1 MGIHWIDLIVILLY
15 AVTVVYNGV
24 KNATGEIYFKY
35 YAFGRNKLSSTSI
48 AYSMVTALIGAN
60 FVVGNLNIYSMGICY
75 LIASFFAEF
84 CSFFI
89 CGKFLSLKGITNDK
103 YLSVCDIIEDLYGEK
118 AAVVSGIIATLSS
131 LLSVALQL
139 FICCDFFEHCIGINK
154 LLTCVFL
161 GVLMLF
167 YVTFFGIDSITRT
180 NIFQVITMVVVLPIL
195 LNIVFADV
203 IDIDNFFSNIKMIN
217 NLDNFKDIKISDM
230 LMIIFSLGC
239 CPPVVHRRFIASSG
253 SQFYNAMKKTCVCI
267 VVFQLFFMFLGAC
280 CAYVYTG
287 TVSIS
292 GDVITDIVQKIPHFF
307 KGIVLAG
314 VISIVLSS
322 VDAHTHTGVV
332 SFMYDVVRRFKGD
345 IHSHNDFLLKYA
357 RIGVVVFLVITTFMA
372 VILGNVCFIMWLR
385 VFWCFM
391 VIIPVFIGIVLQNK
405 PNYMNW
411 WVNICLFLLTYTLF
425 NLYEIRDL
433 SSNDNMLLACFIG
446 LFGFILVYVYNS
458 YKKHNLKNFCKN
470 IFSLLCEKYIKATY
484 ERVRFFVLEK
494 LKACNYYKYTKRK
507 FDTIGI
513 NSTAFAVIMTCNI
526 FFSSFINNDCE
537 EEMYNACILIK
548 FIISLLTL
556 ISVMYKYMPSFYVR
570 NRWIFF
576 IITLMVCGPV
586 YSFIF
591 VGITNG
597 ELYWHIYTMINIIL
611 IAFIIDW
618 LNFFIILVSG
628 FFIAECIL
636 HRSLLLNV
644 DLLGMISCNIEICV
658 LYILSICICVVV
670 FYGKKFLTEYTNINA
685 YKVSVGII
693 SHETVTPLML
703 INNKLKKVMKIDL
716 TGNDIREKLNKLA
729 SDGILFVNSIFSF
742 YDLFLKNIISF
753 GGDSSKI
760 KVIEVSAKTVVK
772 HIMSLYPLN
781 DNQKNIIKMDLED
794 DFMLAV
800 NVMLLKHII
809 HNIVRNALFFV
820 SGSENPSVSIRLE
833 KHTYKSYNYIEISDN
848 GVGMNSSTVDNVF
861 QKFYTKRI
869 NGAGLGLYFCKN
881 AMYSMMGDISVDS
894 AVGRGS
900 TFTLMF
906 PHSDMVENVIK
917 WDGDISSL
925 C

>member
-1 MGIHWIDLIVILLY
+1 MDIYWIDLVVILLY

-24 KNATGEIYFKY
+24 KNVTGERYFEY

-60 FVVGNLNIYSMGICY
+60 FIISNLSGYSMGMCY
-75 LIASFFAEF
+75 LIASFVGEF

-89 CGKFLSLKGITNDK
+89 WGKVLSLKGIANSK
-103 YLSVCDIIEDLYGEK
+103 YLSVCDTIEDMYGKK
-118 AAVVSGIIATLSS
+118 AAIISGVIATLSS

-139 FICCDFFEHCIGINK
+139 FICCDFLERCMGINK

-161 GVLMLF
+161 CVLMLF

-180 NIFQVITMVVVLPIL
+180 NIFQVATMVVVFPIL
-195 LNIVFADV
+195 INIVFADV
-203 IDIDNFFSNIKMIN
+203 IDVDNFLDSVKTIN
-217 NLDNFKDIKISDM
+217 NLDSFGNVEISNM

-253 SQFYNAMKKTCVCI
+253 SQFYNAMKKTCIC
-267 VVFQLFFMFLGAC
+267 VVIFQLFFMFLGAC

-287 TVSIS
+287 NISIS
-292 GDVITDIVQKIPHFF
+292 GDVITNLVQKMPHFF

-314 VISIVLSS
+314 MISIVLSS

-345 IHSHNDFLLKYA
+345 IRSHNDFLLRYA
-357 RIGVVVFLVITTFMA
+357 RIGVVVFLVIATFMA
-372 VILGNVCFIMWLR
+372 VILGKVGFIMRLR

-391 VIIPVFIGIVLQNK
+391 VMIPTFIGIILLNK
-405 PNYMNW
+405 PNYMSW
-411 WVNICLFLLTYTLF
+411 WVNILLFLLSYTLF
-425 NLYEIRDL
+425 DICNIKNL

-446 LFGFILVYVYNS
+446 VFGFILVYVYNL
-458 YKKHNLKNFCKN
+458 YKKHNLKSFCKN
-470 IFSLLCEKYIKATY
+470 MFLFLYEKCIKTSY
-484 ERVRFFVLEK
+484 EWVRFFILEK
-494 LKACNYYKYTKRK
+494 LRSCNYYRYTKRK
-507 FDTIGI
+507 FDTAGI
-513 NSTAFAVIMTCNI
+513 NSTAFAVIMTCDI
-526 FFSSFINNDCE
+526 FFSSFISTDCE
-537 EEMYNACILIK
+537 EDMYNACILIK

-556 ISVMYKYMPSFYVR
+556 MSVMYKYMPSFYVR

-576 IITLMVCGPV
+576 IITLMICGPI
-586 YSFIF
+586 YSFVF

-597 ELYWHIYTMINIIL
+597 EWYWHIYTMINIIL

-618 LNFFIILVSG
+618 LNFFIILVGG
-628 FFIAECIL
+628 FFLAEFIL
-636 HRSLLLNV
+636 HRSLAINA
-644 DLLGMISCNIEICV
+644 DLLGMMSCNIEICV
-658 LYILSICICVVV
+658 LYILSMCICLVI

-685 YKVSVGII
+685 YKASVGII

-703 INNKLKKVMKIDL
+703 INNKLKKIMKIDL
-716 TGNDIREKLNKLA
+716 TSDDIREKLKKLA
-729 SDGILFVNSIFSF
+729 SEGILFVNSIFSF

-794 DFMLAV
+794 DFMIAV

-809 HNIVRNALFFV
+809 HNVVRNALFFV
-820 SGSENPSVSIRLE
+820 SGSENPSISIRLE
-833 KHTYKSYNYIEISDN
+833 KHTYKSYNHIEISDN
-848 GVGMNSSTVDNVF
+848 GVGMNSSTANNVF

-900 TFTLMF
+900 TFALMF